1 MADDKKSKEVIEEVK
16 STKEESTL
24 YYFYSTGCAFCKKV
38 EPVVNKLNSTG
49 YDILKLDLSDKDN
62 QGLKNELQKE
72 YKVKCGTPWLVDANT
87 GNNICGFRDE
97 ATIKKWADG
106 EEIPAP
112 LKPKSP
118 PPPPPADFDNDEEVN
133 IWKEAYE
140 KWSTQNQH
148 LPNLPGSDDM
158 FNRLKKQ
165 REIIEQ
171 RSNQNSDTKKTIGK
185 FNTTEARILSLEEKI
200 DRLLNHLGVR

>member
-72 YKVKCGTPWLVDANT
+72 YNEWYKKNDKLP
-87 GNNICGFRDE
+87 NIKTADE
-97 ATIKKWADG
+97 VLSLPRPKT
-106 EEIPAP
+106 EIPT
-112 LKPKSP
+112 P
-118 PPPPPADFDNDEEVN
+118 PNMNSTDEELSK
-133 IWKEAYE
+133 WQKGYD
-140 KWSTQNQH
+140 KWSKENEH
-148 LPNLPGSDDM
+148 LPNIIPGDTIVAR
-158 FNRLKKQ
+158 FKQ
-165 REIIEQ
+165 R
-171 RSNQNSDTKKTIGK
+171 RDGAQNTPPQAPIGAPT
-185 FNTTEARILSLEEKI
+185 NLNPDQEARLQAVETNVTNLESKI
-200 DRLLNHLGVR
+200 DKIINHFGVK